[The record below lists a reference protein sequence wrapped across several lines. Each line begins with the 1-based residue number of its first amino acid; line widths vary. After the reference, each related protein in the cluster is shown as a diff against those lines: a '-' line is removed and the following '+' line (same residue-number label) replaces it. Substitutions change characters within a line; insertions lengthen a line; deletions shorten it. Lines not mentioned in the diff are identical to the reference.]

1 MTFRF
6 LRWLHRRGVS
16 RGRLRDSWLHRLMGK
31 RLFSKELW
39 AFRREAVA
47 RGWLIG
53 SVVAATPLLG
63 VQLALGVP
71 LAIAGRGNLLVVIA
85 LIFVTNPLTA
95 GVFYPFAFLVGCRA
109 LGRPAGDFH
118 WTQGPWW
125 HAGGPLLLGCA
136 LIGLVV
142 GMAGYSAIRL
152 VWRERKLEPCCR
164 GVAGIGE
171 RLRR

>member
-16 RGRLRDSWLHRLMGK
+16 RQRLRDSWLHRLIGD
-31 RLFSKELW
+31 RLFSRDLW

-53 SVVAATPLLG
+53 SLIAATPVPG
-63 VQLALGVP
+63 VQLLLGVP
-71 LAIAGRGNLLVVIA
+71 LAVLSRANLLVAIT
-85 LIFVTNPLTA
+85 LIFLTNPLTA
-95 GVFYPFAFLVGCRA
+95 GGFYPFAFLVGCQA

-125 HAGGPLLLGCA
+125 HAGGPLVVGCA
-136 LIGLVV
+136 LIGAMVSLS
-142 GMAGYSAIRL
+142 GYLLIRL
-152 VWRERKLEPCCR
+152 LWREGKPGTFGAPVPR
-164 GVAGIGE
+164 GSG
-171 RLRR
+171 R